1 MTRLIPL
8 LAALAIALPLHAE
21 PATPAASSTAAA
33 VPMSEGVVRK
43 IDPAAGKIT
52 LKHGPLANLDMPP
65 MTMVFKV
72 QPPALLNKVKTG
84 DTVKFRAENIGG
96 AYTVTAI
103 EKVQ

>member
-21 PATPAASSTAAA
+21 PATPATSSIAATA
-33 VPMSEGVVRK
+33 PMSEGVVRK

-72 QPPALLNKVKTG
+72 QPPELLSKVNTG
-84 DTVKFRAENIGG
+84 DTVKFRAENIRGS
-96 AYTVTAI
+96 YTVTAI